1 MSMPL
6 PAAIGSVIGAFLGY
20 PALGYV
26 AGACLSPAGIVGKD
40 EQVIPASVAP
50 PVYGSV
56 FYNNVENFSGIP
68 DMAGAP
74 VERAPRYR
82 STCRQC
88 GAPHEAK
95 ASACG
100 YCRSPMDGALSGEM
114 VEVTTMGDRERR
126 YVPAA
131 QPAPL
136 FR

>member
-6 PAAIGSVIGAFLGY
+6 PAAIGTFIGAFLGY
-20 PALGYV
+20 PVLGYV
-26 AGACLSPAGIVGKD
+26 AGMKIAG
-40 EQVIPASVAP
+40 VAP
-50 PVYGSV
+50 PVYGSGFAGEV
-56 FYNNVENFSGIP
+56 AWNNVENFGGISTLP
-68 DMAGAP
+68 GAP
-74 VERAPRYR
+74 AERAPRYR

-100 YCRSPMDGALSGEM
+100 YCLSPMDGAPAVEM

-126 YVPAA
+126 YVPAT